1 MSWVSEMGTVKRSQA
16 GEAFRNMVRCPG
28 QMRDD
33 LEALMAESSLL
44 RGDFWVLD
52 HFLTGSV
59 ELRSPGLDMDL
70 VLALLDPTVKTWQL
84 ALSDGESVLVYDGE
98 KGWDLFSPFGVVQRK
113 WLELLAHEVSNWE
126 A

>member
-1 MSWVSEMGTVKRSQA
+1 MGKVKRSQA

-44 RGDFWVLD
+44 RGDLWVLD
-52 HFLTGSV
+52 HYLTGSV
-59 ELRSPGLDMDL
+59 ELRSPGMDMDL
-70 VLALLDPTVKTWQL
+70 ALALLDPEVISWQL

-98 KGWDLFSPFGVVQRK
+98 RGWDLFSPFSLTQKK
-113 WLELLAHEVSNWE
+113 WMELLAYEIQDRE